1 MKMIKVTT
9 DLKLTEHEFPSGT
22 IAEQNRFLRELI
34 GSGCDIYERV
44 MPKRLYQELGME
56 NTPTRIPGQ
65 CVSMLVD
72 EEGLLKENIANPAGC
87 YLYGTDEHGHP
98 IMGNVLFVGEEW
110 TSGGI
115 GFCGI
120 EESVFQELKAKLES
134 VADTLSKA
142 RRCPR
147 CGNMGIAPDHK
158 FCSVCGLELKRKEKA
173 PEARQSTSGDSKK
186 PQPNDTPN
194 GENCQTEERGH
205 GQKQN

>member
-1 MKMIKVTT
+1 MKMIKATT

-22 IAEQNRFLRELI
+22 IDEQNRFLRELI
-34 GSGCDIYERV
+34 G
-44 MPKRLYQELGME
+44 
-56 NTPTRIPGQ
+56 
-65 CVSMLVD
+65 
-72 EEGLLKENIANPAGC
+72 
-87 YLYGTDEHGHP
+87 DEHGHP

-147 CGNMGIAPDHK
+147 CGNMGIAPDQK
-158 FCSVCGLELKRKEKA
+158 FCCVRGLELKRKEKA
-173 PEARQSTSGDSKK
+173 PAARRSASGDFKK
-186 PQPNDTPN
+186 PQENDTPN
-194 GENCQTEERGH
+194 GENCQTGEEEH
-205 GQKQN
+205 EQKQN